1 MKLRSLLFD
10 SRHKERSE
18 KEKSEKEWLKFLL
31 TIVDFFTH
39 SNFIV
44 LSFAIVALAIH
55 WKLSLASLIYLTV
68 ICMYY
73 LILPFKLE
81 SPQRRRL
88 NGQYKQLDENMHGEH
103 YQQPDANFKKNIKL
117 LIDDCE
123 KEDLKNKK
131 VMIRYRYW
139 VNVVILIFTCI

>member
-1 MKLRSLLFD
+1 
-10 SRHKERSE
+10 
-18 KEKSEKEWLKFLL
+18 
-31 TIVDFFTH
+31 
-39 SNFIV
+39 
-44 LSFAIVALAIH
+44 
-55 WKLSLASLIYLTV
+55 
-68 ICMYY
+68 MYY

-81 SPQRRRL
+81 SPQRQRL
-88 NGQYKQLDENMHGEH
+88 NGQYKQLDENMHEEH

-117 LIDDCE
+117 LIDDSE